1 MGSCTVSGSSASGPG
16 RHRRQRGF
24 TLIELMIVVAIIGI
38 LASLAIPAYRDYVVR
53 SQVAEFFALSK
64 DDRGRI
70 GEYYQLYGAIPANLS
85 DAGLEVSASRGR
97 FFTADTAVA
106 SAPGSGVVTLT
117 YTMGNMGSPAAVGTI
132 TVTGTRIGAG
142 AGPSGLAWTCAPGS
156 VPARFLPVT
165 CQ

>member
-1 MGSCTVSGSSASGPG
+1 MVSCNASINAHVARP
-16 RHRRQRGF
+16 QRGF

-70 GEYYQLYGAIPANLS
+70 GEYYQLNGAVPPNLT
-85 DAGLEVSASRGR
+85 DAGLEVSAARSTY
-97 FFTADTAVA
+97 FTSDIAVA
-106 SAPGSGVVTLT
+106 SAPGSGIVTLT
-117 YTMGNMGSPAAVGTI
+117 YTMGNMASPTAVGTVV
-132 TVTGTRIGAG
+132 VTGTRIGAG
-142 AGPSGLAWTCAPGS
+142 AGPSGLNWTCAPGS
-156 VPARFLPVT
+156 FPARFLPRT